1 MRRYDEKI
9 LGELLD
15 KYERS
20 LLYSGKNQVNRSIFI
35 PIHKKI
41 LPEYFDESALQF
53 DVIHQQLEQLEE
65 QGYVRLIWKNKKRGH
80 ILEKCELVIERL
92 EDAYQLL
99 RRKPKNRKEQ
109 EIFEI
114 CDVYEGKARELDCF
128 LKWVRKRIQE
138 GTSVRRY
145 VDVDDPHDFRQLCEL
160 ILHILTNDAECF
172 LRQFSIRHFHD
183 SKIAEKDIIR
193 AVHVIAEFS
202 EDEKFVDLH
211 EEEILAEYNIY
222 RNPSWLM
229 MKGNVKF
236 QKNFGNR
243 VAEIELQS
251 FGGGLGVSNQD
262 IENICWNPESRIEKV
277 VTVENLTSFH
287 QWSLCEDTP
296 VLCIYLGGYH
306 NHVKRLFLQNLYKE
320 YPDAEYYH
328 FGDID
333 CGGFRIWK
341 DLCVKTGIPFK
352 TLNMDLV
359 TYDKYFIWGRK
370 LTEQDRKTLDVMM
383 KDPFFKEQEELFM
396 SMLKRGVKLEQEC
409 VGGIDDV
416 IFQRQ

>member
-1 MRRYDEKI
+1 MKRYDEKI

-35 PIHKKI
+35 PIQKNT
-41 LPEYFDESALQF
+41 LPEYFDESVLQF
-53 DVIHQQLEQLEE
+53 DIIHQQLEQLED

-80 ILEKCELVIERL
+80 ILEKCELIIERL
-92 EDAYQLL
+92 EDVYKLL
-99 RRKPKNRKEQ
+99 HRKPKNIKEQ
-109 EIFEI
+109 EIYKI
-114 CDVYEGKARELDCF
+114 CDVYQGKAKELDCF
-128 LKWVRKRIQE
+128 LSWVRKRIQE

-145 VDVDDPHDFRQLCEL
+145 VDVDAPQEFRQLCEL
-160 ILHILTNDAECF
+160 VLKILTNDAECF

-183 SKIAEKDIIR
+183 SKIAEKDIKR

-202 EDEKFVDLH
+202 EDERFAYLY
-211 EEEILAEYNIY
+211 EEEVLAEYNIY

-229 MKGNVKF
+229 MKGNVRF
-236 QKNFGNR
+236 QKISGNT
-243 VAEIELQS
+243 VKEIELQL
-251 FGGGLGVSNQD
+251 FYGGMGVSNQD
-262 IENICWNPESRIEKV
+262 IESICWNPESQIEKV

-287 QWSLCEDTP
+287 QWSLSNDTP

-306 NHVKRLFLQNLYKE
+306 NHVKRLFLQNLYKA

-352 TLNMDLV
+352 TLHMDFV
-359 TYDKYFIWGRK
+359 TYNKYFVWGRE
-370 LTEQDRKTLDVMM
+370 LTEQDKKTLEVMLR
-383 KDPFFKEQEELFM
+383 DPFFKEQTELFA

-409 VGGIDDV
+409 IGEICS
-416 IFQRQ
+416 